1 MQNPI
6 YTALLTSNRRH
17 DGFLQNEIQLN
28 HKAITLLM
36 SNLALARQ
44 EEALLK
50 KNHYLL
56 RHHVV
61 QLKRL
66 ASSVAFKTQE
76 AQLRSELE
84 ALYAAAPSPQPAAT
98 LVFSPETRAM
108 ASEKARVLN
117 GMMINVIHMR
127 LRALLWTQ
135 QWQDALFAFQQ
146 DPSLDHTERVKAYYQ
161 QGIALLSTQQ
171 TQLKQQQT
179 LLDHSLDVSKASHE
193 LQALRANS
201 TPPHATERINKDY
214 QK

>member
-1 MQNPI
+1 
-6 YTALLTSNRRH
+6 
-17 DGFLQNEIQLN
+17 
-28 HKAITLLM
+28 
-36 SNLALARQ
+36 
-44 EEALLK
+44 
-50 KNHYLL
+50 
-56 RHHVV
+56 
-61 QLKRL
+61 
-66 ASSVAFKTQE
+66 
-76 AQLRSELE
+76 
-84 ALYAAAPSPQPAAT
+84 
-98 LVFSPETRAM
+98 M

-193 LQALRANS
+193 LQALRAQL
-201 TPPHATERINKDY
+201 HATTTQTERINKRLPKSRRTAFTTSLCLY
-214 QK
+214 SFT